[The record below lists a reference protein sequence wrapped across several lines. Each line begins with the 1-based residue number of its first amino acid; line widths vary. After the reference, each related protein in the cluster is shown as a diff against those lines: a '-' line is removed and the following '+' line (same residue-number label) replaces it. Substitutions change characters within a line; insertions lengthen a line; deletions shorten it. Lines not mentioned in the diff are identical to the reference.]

1 MVSIPVGD
9 GQGDSNRDL
18 RRDIFLEDALPYT
31 LRALKFNQKPCFSL
45 VVLDLQQT
53 NKAALPVYHN
63 AHLITA
69 EAAAADAPEP
79 AWRVAVTLAPG
90 RENVNWLAKSYP
102 NILLRQTTW
111 DRPHPAPEID
121 APLCVLA

>member
-1 MVSIPVGD
+1 M
-9 GQGDSNRDL
+9 
-18 RRDIFLEDALPYT
+18 
-31 LRALKFNQKPCFSL
+31 
-45 VVLDLQQT
+45 VLDLQQT
-53 NKAALPVYHN
+53 NKAPPVYYN

-90 RENVNWLAKSYP
+90 KENVNWFAKSYP
-102 NILLRQTTW
+102 NILLCQTTW

-121 APLCVLA
+121 APLSVLA